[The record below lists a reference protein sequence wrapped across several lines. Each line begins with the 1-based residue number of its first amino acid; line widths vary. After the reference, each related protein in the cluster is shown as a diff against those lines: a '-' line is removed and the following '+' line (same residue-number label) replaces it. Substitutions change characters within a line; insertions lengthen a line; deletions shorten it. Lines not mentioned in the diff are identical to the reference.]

1 MYLLEVQTPLA
12 HQFTLKGQHRD
23 LVSVAHTRRGV
34 HIHVDEVHG
43 NAAGRGQSGEFGEHL
58 FAQPAP
64 GARIQHESQRE
75 GRSPLLYDLTEC
87 AMNSTVWA
95 GTSPTAVT

>member
-1 MYLLEVQTPLA
+1 MYLLEVQPPVA
-12 HQFTLKGQHRD
+12 HQFTAQGQDGD
-23 LVSVAHTRRGV
+23 LVSVAHARRRV
-34 HIHVDEVHG
+34 RIHVDEVHG
-43 NAAGRGQSGEFGEHL
+43 NAVGGGQGGEFSEHF
-58 FAQPAP
+58 FAQPAA
-64 GARIQHESQRE
+64 GARIQQESQRE